1 MSFLDLYVR
10 PTLTFAGS
18 EHEFENADYIIVGV
32 PFDNTS
38 SYRTGSRFAPHAIR
52 EASLNIEGFS
62 FRSNRSIDDLRIH
75 DAGDLNISLKV
86 EETLRR
92 LELVTKEI
100 IEAGKIPVLI
110 GGEHTL
116 TIGSVKAVDK
126 PFKLLCFDAHLD
138 LRDEY
143 LDMKFS
149 HATVIRR
156 IFETNKNLEDVI
168 IIGARAACKEEIE
181 YAKKNRIHIIS
192 SREILNGNIRD
203 SSSKVNRLI
212 EDAKA
217 LYLSLDMDVLDPAF
231 APAVQTPEPDG
242 ISTNQ
247 LLNLL
252 SEINLDRLVAF
263 DITETA
269 PPYDFGVTSA
279 VAAKIIFE
287 VLLLKELAFHDCRFI
302 SEQNGHQKRDK
313 GKRGEEIK

>member
-1 MSFLDLYVR
+1 MSFIELYVR
-10 PTLTFAGS
+10 QTLAFAGS
-18 EHEFENADYIIVGV
+18 ECRFEDADYIIVGV

-38 SYRTGSRFAPHAIR
+38 SYRPGSRFAPRAIR

-75 DAGDLNISLKV
+75 DAGDLDVSLRV

-92 LELVTKEI
+92 LELVTREI
-100 IEAGKIPVLI
+100 IEAGKTPVLI

-116 TIGSVKAVDK
+116 TIGSVKAIDK

-156 IFETNKNLEDVI
+156 ICETNKNLEEVI
-168 IIGARAACKEEIE
+168 IVGARAACKEEIE
-181 YAKKNRIHIIS
+181 YAKKKGVHIIP
-192 SREILNGNIRD
+192 SREILDGSIRD
-203 SSSKVNRLI
+203 SSSKVNRLLG
-212 EDAKA
+212 DAKA

-231 APAVQTPEPDG
+231 APAVQTPEPEG
-242 ISTNQ
+242 ISTHQ
-247 LLNLL
+247 LLNMI
-252 SEINLDRLVAF
+252 SEIDLDRLVAF
-263 DITETA
+263 DITEMA
-269 PPYDFGVTSA
+269 PPYDFGATSA

-287 VLLLKELAFHDCRFI
+287 VLL
-302 SEQNGHQKRDK
+302 QK
-313 GKRGEEIK
+313 G

>member
-1 MSFLDLYVR
+1 MSFIELYVR
-10 PTLTFAGS
+10 QTLAFAGS
-18 EHEFENADYIIVGV
+18 ERRFEDADYIIVGV

-38 SYRTGSRFAPHAIR
+38 SYRPGSRFAPRAIR

-75 DAGDLNISLKV
+75 DAGDLDVSLRV

-92 LELVTKEI
+92 LELVTREI
-100 IEAGKIPVLI
+100 IEAGKTPVLI

-116 TIGSVKAVDK
+116 TIGSVKAIDK

-156 IFETNKNLEDVI
+156 ICETNKNLEEVI
-168 IIGARAACKEEIE
+168 IVGARAACKEEIE
-181 YAKKNRIHIIS
+181 YAKKKGVHIIP
-192 SREILNGNIRD
+192 SREILDGSIRD
-203 SSSKVNRLI
+203 SSSKVNRLLG
-212 EDAKA
+212 DAKA

-231 APAVQTPEPDG
+231 APAVQTPEPEG
-242 ISTNQ
+242 ISTHQ
-247 LLNLL
+247 LLNMI
-252 SEINLDRLVAF
+252 SEIDMDRLVAF
-263 DITETA
+263 DITEMA
-269 PPYDFGVTSA
+269 PPYDFGATSA

-287 VLLLKELAFHDCRFI
+287 VLL
-302 SEQNGHQKRDK
+302 QK
-313 GKRGEEIK
+313 G

>member
-18 EHEFENADYIIVGV
+18 ERRFEDADYIIIGV

-38 SYRTGSRFAPHAIR
+38 SYRPGSRFAPRAIR

-62 FRSNRSIDDLRIH
+62 FRTNKSIEDLRIH
-75 DAGDLNISLKV
+75 DAGDLNISLRI

-92 LELVTKEI
+92 LELITREI
-100 IEAGKIPVLI
+100 IEAGKTPVLI

-116 TIGSVKAVDK
+116 TIGSVKAIDK

-138 LRDEY
+138 LRNEY

-156 IFETNKNLEDVI
+156 IYETNKNLEGVI
-168 IIGARAACKEEIE
+168 IVGARAACKEEIE
-181 YAKKNRIHIIS
+181 YAEKKGIHIIS
-192 SREILNGNIRD
+192 SREILNDNVKD
-203 SSSKVNRLI
+203 SSSKINRLL

-242 ISTNQ
+242 ISTRQ
-247 LLNLL
+247 LLNMI

-263 DITETA
+263 DITETT

-287 VLLLKELAFHDCRFI
+287 VLL
-302 SEQNGHQKRDK
+302 QK
-313 GKRGEEIK
+313 G

>member
-1 MSFLDLYVR
+1 MSFLELYVR
-10 PTLTFAGS
+10 RTLVFAGS
-18 EHEFENADYIIVGV
+18 ECRFEDADYVIVGV

-38 SYRTGSRFAPHAIR
+38 SYRPGSRFAPCAIR

-75 DAGDLNISLKV
+75 DAGDLDVSLRV

-92 LELVTKEI
+92 LELVTREI
-100 IEAGKIPVLI
+100 IEAGKTPVLI

-116 TIGSVKAVDK
+116 TIGSVKAINK

-149 HATVIRR
+149 HATVNRR
-156 IFETNKNLEDVI
+156 IYETNKNLEGI
-168 IIGARAACKEEIE
+168 IIVGARAACKEETE
-181 YAKKNRIHIIS
+181 YAEKKGIHIIS
-192 SREILNGNIRD
+192 SHEILDGNIKD
-203 SSSKVNRLI
+203 FSSKINRLI
-212 EDAKA
+212 GDAGA
-217 LYLSLDMDVLDPAF
+217 LYISVDMDVLDPAF

-247 LLNLL
+247 LLSMI

-263 DITETA
+263 DITEMT
-269 PPYDFGVTSA
+269 PQYDFGVTST

-287 VLLLKELAFHDCRFI
+287 VLLLK
-302 SEQNGHQKRDK
+302 G
-313 GKRGEEIK
+313 

>member
-18 EHEFENADYIIVGV
+18 ERKFEDADYIIIGV

-38 SYRTGSRFAPHAIR
+38 SYRPGSRFAPRAIR

-62 FRSNRSIDDLRIH
+62 FRSNKSIEDLRIH
-75 DAGDLNISLKV
+75 DAGDLNISLRI

-92 LELVTKEI
+92 LELVTREI
-100 IEAGKIPVLI
+100 IEAGKTPVLI

-116 TIGSVKAVDK
+116 TIGSVKAIDK
-126 PFKLLCFDAHLD
+126 PFKILCFDAHLD

-149 HATVIRR
+149 HASVIRR
-156 IFETNKNLEDVI
+156 IYETNKNLEGVI
-168 IIGARAACKEEIE
+168 IVGARAACREEIE
-181 YAKKNRIHIIS
+181 YAEKNRIHIIS
-192 SREILNGNIRD
+192 SCEILDGNIRD
-203 SSSKVNRLI
+203 SSSKVNRLLD
-212 EDAKA
+212 DAKA
-217 LYLSLDMDVLDPAF
+217 LYLSLDLDVLDPAF
-231 APAVQTPEPDG
+231 APAVQTPEPEG
-242 ISTNQ
+242 ISTHQ
-247 LLNLL
+247 LLSMI

-263 DITETA
+263 DITEMT

-287 VLLLKELAFHDCRFI
+287 VLL
-302 SEQNGHQKRDK
+302 Q
-313 GKRGEEIK
+313 RG

>member
-1 MSFLDLYVR
+1 MSFLELYVR
-10 PTLTFAGS
+10 RTLAFAGS
-18 EHEFENADYIIVGV
+18 ECRFEDADYVIVGV

-38 SYRTGSRFAPHAIR
+38 SYRPGSRFAPCAIR

-75 DAGDLNISLKV
+75 DAGDLDVSLRV

-92 LELVTKEI
+92 LELVTREI
-100 IEAGKIPVLI
+100 IEAGKTPVLI

-116 TIGSVKAVDK
+116 TIGSVKAINK

-149 HATVIRR
+149 HATVNRR
-156 IFETNKNLEDVI
+156 IYETNKNLEGI
-168 IIGARAACKEEIE
+168 IIVGARAACKEETE
-181 YAKKNRIHIIS
+181 YAEKKGIHIIS
-192 SREILNGNIRD
+192 SREIQNGNIRD
-203 SSSKVNRLI
+203 SSSKINRLI
-212 EDAKA
+212 EDAGA
-217 LYLSLDMDVLDPAF
+217 LYISVDMDVLDPAF

-247 LLNLL
+247 LLNMI

-263 DITETA
+263 DITETT
-269 PPYDFGVTSA
+269 PPYDFGVTST

-287 VLLLKELAFHDCRFI
+287 VLLLK
-302 SEQNGHQKRDK
+302 G
-313 GKRGEEIK
+313 

>member
-1 MSFLDLYVR
+1 MSFLELYVR
-10 PTLTFAGS
+10 RTLAFAGS
-18 EHEFENADYIIVGV
+18 ERRFEDADYIIVGV

-38 SYRTGSRFAPHAIR
+38 SYRPGSRFAPRAIR

-75 DAGDLNISLKV
+75 DAGDLDISLRV

-92 LELVTKEI
+92 LELVTREI
-100 IEAGKIPVLI
+100 IEAGKTPVLI

-116 TIGSVKAVDK
+116 TIGSVEGIDK

-156 IFETNKNLEDVI
+156 ICETNKNLEGI
-168 IIGARAACKEEIE
+168 IIVGARAACKEEVE
-181 YAKKNRIHIIS
+181 YAKKKGVHIIS
-192 SREILNGNIRD
+192 SREILDGNIRD
-203 SSSKVNRLI
+203 SSSRVNRLI

-217 LYLSLDMDVLDPAF
+217 LYLSLDMDVLDPAY
-231 APAVQTPEPDG
+231 APAVQTPEPEG
-242 ISTNQ
+242 ISTHQ
-247 LLNLL
+247 LLDMI

-263 DITETA
+263 DITEMT

-287 VLLLKELAFHDCRFI
+287 VLL
-302 SEQNGHQKRDK
+302 QK
-313 GKRGEEIK
+313 G

>member
-18 EHEFENADYIIVGV
+18 ERRFEDADYIIIGV

-38 SYRTGSRFAPHAIR
+38 SYRPGSRFAPHAIR

-75 DAGDLNISLKV
+75 DAGDLNISLRI

-92 LELVTKEI
+92 LELVTREI
-100 IEAGKIPVLI
+100 IEAGKTPVLI

-143 LDMKFS
+143 LNMKFS
-149 HATVIRR
+149 HASVIRR
-156 IFETNKNLEDVI
+156 IYETNKNLEGVI
-168 IIGARAACKEEIE
+168 IVGARAACREEIE
-181 YAKKNRIHIIS
+181 YAEKNGVHIIS
-192 SREILNGNIRD
+192 SHEILDGNIRD
-203 SSSKVNRLI
+203 SSSKVNRLLD
-212 EDAKA
+212 DAKA
-217 LYLSLDMDVLDPAF
+217 LYLSLDLDVLDPAF
-231 APAVQTPEPDG
+231 APAVQTPEPEG
-242 ISTNQ
+242 ISTHQ
-247 LLNLL
+247 LLSMI

-263 DITETA
+263 DITEMT
-269 PPYDFGVTSA
+269 PPYDSGVTSA

-287 VLLLKELAFHDCRFI
+287 VLL
-302 SEQNGHQKRDK
+302 Q
-313 GKRGEEIK
+313 RG

>member
-1 MSFLDLYVR
+1 MSFLELYTR
-10 PTLTFAGS
+10 RTLAFAGS
-18 EHEFENADYIIVGV
+18 ERRFEDPDYIIVGV

-38 SYRTGSRFAPHAIR
+38 SYRSGSRFAPHAIR

-75 DAGDLNISLKV
+75 DAGDLDISLRV

-92 LELVTKEI
+92 LELVTREI
-100 IEAGKIPVLI
+100 IEAGKTPVLI

-116 TIGSVKAVDK
+116 TIGSVEGIDK

-156 IFETNKNLEDVI
+156 ICETNKNLEGI
-168 IIGARAACKEEIE
+168 IIVGARAACKEEVE
-181 YAKKNRIHIIS
+181 YAKKKGVHIIS
-192 SREILNGNIRD
+192 SREILDGNIRD
-203 SSSKVNRLI
+203 SSSRVNRLI

-217 LYLSLDMDVLDPAF
+217 LYLSLDMDVLDPAY
-231 APAVQTPEPDG
+231 APAVQTPEPEG
-242 ISTNQ
+242 ISTHQ
-247 LLNLL
+247 LLDMI

-263 DITETA
+263 DITEMT

-287 VLLLKELAFHDCRFI
+287 VLL
-302 SEQNGHQKRDK
+302 QK
-313 GKRGEEIK
+313 G

>member
-1 MSFLDLYVR
+1 MSFIELYVR
-10 PTLTFAGS
+10 QTLAFAGS
-18 EHEFENADYIIVGV
+18 ECRFEDADYIIVGV

-38 SYRTGSRFAPHAIR
+38 SYRPGSRFAPRAIR

-75 DAGDLNISLKV
+75 DAGDLDVSLRV

-92 LELVTKEI
+92 LELVTREI
-100 IEAGKIPVLI
+100 IEAGKTPVLI

-116 TIGSVKAVDK
+116 TIGSVKAIDK

-156 IFETNKNLEDVI
+156 ICETNKNLEEVI
-168 IIGARAACKEEIE
+168 IVGARAACKEEIE
-181 YAKKNRIHIIS
+181 YAKKKGVHIIP
-192 SREILNGNIRD
+192 SREILDGSIRD
-203 SSSKVNRLI
+203 SSSKVNRLLG
-212 EDAKA
+212 DAKA

-231 APAVQTPEPDG
+231 APAVQTPEPEG
-242 ISTNQ
+242 ISTHQ
-247 LLNLL
+247 LLNMI
-252 SEINLDRLVAF
+252 SEIDLDRLVAF
-263 DITETA
+263 DITEMT
-269 PPYDFGVTSA
+269 PPYDFGATSA

-287 VLLLKELAFHDCRFI
+287 VLL
-302 SEQNGHQKRDK
+302 QK
-313 GKRGEEIK
+313 G

>member
-1 MSFLDLYVR
+1 MSFLELYVR
-10 PTLTFAGS
+10 RTLAFAGS
-18 EHEFENADYIIVGV
+18 ECRFEDADYVIVGV

-38 SYRTGSRFAPHAIR
+38 SYRPGSRFAPCAIR

-75 DAGDLNISLKV
+75 DAGDLDVSLRV

-92 LELVTKEI
+92 LELVTREI
-100 IEAGKIPVLI
+100 IEAGKTPVLI

-116 TIGSVKAVDK
+116 TIGSVKAINK

-149 HATVIRR
+149 HATVNRR
-156 IFETNKNLEDVI
+156 IYETNKNLEGI
-168 IIGARAACKEEIE
+168 IIVGARAACKEETE
-181 YAKKNRIHIIS
+181 YAEKKGIHIIS
-192 SREILNGNIRD
+192 SREILDGNIKD
-203 SSSKVNRLI
+203 FSSKINRLI
-212 EDAKA
+212 GDSGA
-217 LYLSLDMDVLDPAF
+217 LYISVDMDVLDPAF

-247 LLNLL
+247 LLNMI

-263 DITETA
+263 DITETT
-269 PPYDFGVTSA
+269 PPYDFGVTST

-287 VLLLKELAFHDCRFI
+287 VLLLK
-302 SEQNGHQKRDK
+302 G
-313 GKRGEEIK
+313 

>member
-1 MSFLDLYVR
+1 MSFIELYVR
-10 PTLTFAGS
+10 QTLAFAGS
-18 EHEFENADYIIVGV
+18 ECRFEDADYIIVGV

-38 SYRTGSRFAPHAIR
+38 SYRPGSRFAPRAIR

-75 DAGDLNISLKV
+75 DAGDLDVSLRV

-92 LELVTKEI
+92 LELVTREI
-100 IEAGKIPVLI
+100 IEAGKTPVLI

-116 TIGSVKAVDK
+116 TIGSVKAIDK

-156 IFETNKNLEDVI
+156 ICETNKNLEEVI
-168 IIGARAACKEEIE
+168 IVGARAACKEEIE
-181 YAKKNRIHIIS
+181 YAKKKGVHIIP
-192 SREILNGNIRD
+192 SREILDGSIRD
-203 SSSKVNRLI
+203 SSSKVNRLLG
-212 EDAKA
+212 DAKA

-231 APAVQTPEPDG
+231 APAVQTPEPEG
-242 ISTNQ
+242 ISTHQ
-247 LLNLL
+247 LLNMI
-252 SEINLDRLVAF
+252 SEIDMDRLVAF
-263 DITETA
+263 DITEMA
-269 PPYDFGVTSA
+269 PPYDFGATSA

-287 VLLLKELAFHDCRFI
+287 VLL
-302 SEQNGHQKRDK
+302 QK
-313 GKRGEEIK
+313 G

>member
-1 MSFLDLYVR
+1 MSFIELYVR
-10 PTLTFAGS
+10 QTLAFAGS
-18 EHEFENADYIIVGV
+18 ECRFEDADYIIVGV

-38 SYRTGSRFAPHAIR
+38 SYRPGSRFAPRAIR

-75 DAGDLNISLKV
+75 DAGDLNISLRV
-86 EETLRR
+86 EETLRH
-92 LELVTKEI
+92 LELVTREI
-100 IEAGKIPVLI
+100 IEAGKTPVLI

-116 TIGSVKAVDK
+116 TIGSVKAIDK

-156 IFETNKNLEDVI
+156 ICETSKNLEGI
-168 IIGARAACKEEIE
+168 IIVGARAACKEEVE
-181 YAKKNRIHIIS
+181 YAKKREVHIIS
-192 SREILNGNIRD
+192 SREILDGNIRD
-203 SSSKVNRLI
+203 SSSKVNRLL

-217 LYLSLDMDVLDPAF
+217 LYLSLDMDVLDPAY

-242 ISTNQ
+242 ISTHQ
-247 LLNLL
+247 LLNMI

-263 DITETA
+263 DITETT
-269 PPYDFGVTSA
+269 PPYDFGVTST

-287 VLLLKELAFHDCRFI
+287 VLLLK
-302 SEQNGHQKRDK
+302 G
-313 GKRGEEIK
+313 

>member
-1 MSFLDLYVR
+1 MSFLELYVR
-10 PTLTFAGS
+10 RTLAFAGS
-18 EHEFENADYIIVGV
+18 ECRFEDADYVIVGV

-38 SYRTGSRFAPHAIR
+38 SYRPGSRFAPCAIR

-75 DAGDLNISLKV
+75 DAGDLDVSLRV

-92 LELVTKEI
+92 LELVTREI
-100 IEAGKIPVLI
+100 IEAGKTPVLI

-116 TIGSVKAVDK
+116 TIGSVKAINK

-149 HATVIRR
+149 HATVNRR
-156 IFETNKNLEDVI
+156 IYETNKNLEGI
-168 IIGARAACKEEIE
+168 IIVGARAACKEETE
-181 YAKKNRIHIIS
+181 YAEKKGIHIIS
-192 SREILNGNIRD
+192 SREILDGNIKD
-203 SSSKVNRLI
+203 FSSKINRLI
-212 EDAKA
+212 GDVGA
-217 LYLSLDMDVLDPAF
+217 LYISVDVDVLDPAF

-247 LLNLL
+247 LLNMI

-263 DITETA
+263 DITEMT
-269 PPYDFGVTSA
+269 PQYDFGVTST

-287 VLLLKELAFHDCRFI
+287 VLLLKD
-302 SEQNGHQKRDK
+302 
-313 GKRGEEIK
+313 